1 MAGQGD
7 RQRDF
12 LDSRA
17 RERKGE
23 GEGEGDSTHVQR
35 DLKDTEEKT

>member
-23 GEGEGDSTHVQR
+23 GEGDSTHVQR
-35 DLKDTEEKT
+35 DLRDTEEKT